1 MKSNP
6 RNHNTG
12 RAEPGSRSWRE
23 ASSLSAPRAKS
34 RGERLRTAAARGA
47 PSACLPRRGSRGRS
61 RWRRKGRRSR
71 QTALEEEGD
80 SGWKQRHCLNE
91 GDYLTVT
98 TEKCLQAPAMVPTA
112 QRVVSSPLSPQQQ
125 QNQLLQPVAISRLPT
140 CCTARTGTRMES
152 GLSAQA
158 L

>member
-1 MKSNP
+1 M
-6 RNHNTG
+6 H
-12 RAEPGSRSWRE
+12 AY
-23 ASSLSAPRAKS
+23 
-34 RGERLRTAAARGA
+34 RGA
-47 PSACLPRRGSRGRS
+47 GAAGGPAGEG
-61 RWRRKGRRSR
+61 
-71 QTALEEEGD
+71 EEIPADGLGKEED
-80 SGWKQRHCLNE
+80 LGWKQRHCLNE

-158 L
+158 P